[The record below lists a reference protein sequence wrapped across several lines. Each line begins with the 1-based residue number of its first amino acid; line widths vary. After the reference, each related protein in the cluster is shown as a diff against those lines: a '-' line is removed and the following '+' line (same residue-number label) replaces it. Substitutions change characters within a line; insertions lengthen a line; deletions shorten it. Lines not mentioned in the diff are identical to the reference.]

1 VAAHTSTRLTAAE
14 PAEHTPVSDGSRE
27 FPCDLC
33 GATEAVEVPYCREFT
48 AGELV
53 HICCRCG
60 FVYVKRRRSADRIAQ
75 TWTEEIFG
83 AGYTAAIP
91 AVTGRLVYVAELLHD
106 QLDLRGKVVCE
117 IGAGEGH
124 LLDIIR
130 QPRYGAEVFG
140 IEPSPAN
147 ARRLAD
153 AGIAHFNGTIEQF
166 ATSGQAPTGGVDIV
180 AILWT
185 LENCQ
190 DCRAMLGAAHFMLK
204 PGGTVVV
211 ATGSRILV
219 PFKKPLHLYFSRNPA
234 DTHAFRFSANTLQ
247 GILAVSGFEPVHVNR
262 YLDHDVLCVIARK
275 APEGATIAWHGDDY
289 LAVHNFFERWY
300 VDTTI
305 YFPEAPRP

>member
-1 VAAHTSTRLTAAE
+1 
-14 PAEHTPVSDGSRE
+14 VSDGSRE

-33 GATEAVEVPYCREFT
+33 GATDVVEVPHCREFT
-48 AGELV
+48 NDEPV

-60 FVYVKRRRSADRIAQ
+60 FVYVKHRRSAEQIAQ
-75 TWTEEIFG
+75 TWSEEIFG
-83 AGYTAAIP
+83 TGYTAAIP
-91 AVTGRLVYVAELLHD
+91 AVAGRLVYVAELLEA
-106 QLDLRGKVVCE
+106 QVGLRGMVVCE

-124 LLDIIR
+124 FLDIIR
-130 QPRYGAEVFG
+130 QRRYGAEVFG

-147 ARRLAD
+147 GARLAA
-153 AGIAHFNGTIEQF
+153 AGIPHFTGTIEEHSVAQH
-166 ATSGQAPTGGVDIV
+166 GPDGGADVV

-190 DCRAMLGAAHFMLK
+190 DCRAMLAAAHRILK
-204 PGGTVVV
+204 PDGTIVV

-247 GILAVSGFEPVHVNR
+247 GMLAVSGFEPVHVNR

-275 APEGATIAWHGDDY
+275 APEGSTIAWHGDDY

-300 VDTTI
+300 VDTTV
-305 YFPEAPRP
+305 YFPAS